1 MGGVT
6 ASSSHRKGNQADI
19 FNSIPQQGWF
29 NDIYCLILVGQT
41 SRSKHGRSHFKP
53 VTKYYNT
60 KFHPNWMK
68 NTVGENFCYWSVL
81 VSRAGRPKNGHGH
94 FKLILWCLWAITSPH
109 NKFHPNWM
117 KNTVENFCYWSILV
131 GRAGRSEDGCSR
143 FKKLNLNQRLT
154 NDISIK
160 FQPNRMKIDDVS
172 LL

>member
-29 NDIYCLILVGQT
+29 NNIYCLILVGQT
-41 SRSKHGRSHFKP
+41 SRSKHGRSHLKH

-60 KFHPNWMK
+60 EFHPNRMK

-94 FKLILWCLWAITSPH
+94 FKLILWCFWAITSPH

-117 KNTVENFCYWSILV
+117 KNTEVENFCYWLVLV
-131 GRAGRSEDGCSR
+131 GRGGSGWVGS
-143 FKKLNLNQRLT
+143 
-154 NDISIK
+154 DIFPVLGFWGILYRGVHIT
-160 FQPNRMKIDDVS
+160 QID
-172 LL
+172 